1 MPLSFIIPG
10 TPKNHLP
17 MTEIRN
23 KACID
28 ATIYK
33 NAGVVGFFL
42 CLDAWLFYYLTI
54 LFTEVEV
61 NSSGLISTTLTDT
74 EVKKII

>member
-1 MPLSFIIPG
+1 MSFSFIIPG

-28 ATIYK
+28 ATNYK

-42 CLDAWLFYYLTI
+42 CLDAKLFYYLTI

-61 NSSGLISTTLTDT
+61 SRSGYLLTCKT
-74 EVKKII
+74 VS